1 MSSHAQKR
9 RPRYSKRQQ
18 QPHETAGET
27 NSTLSPYLE
36 VFNQY
41 REELDGK
48 YDKHERLVKM
58 SRDCTIHSKRVIFL
72 LHRISSDSE
81 RDKVISEAEEKMKEV
96 LEILKAIA
104 LELQG
109 VDPYKHRSAYSPGV
123 QEFVEALTYLMF
135 LKTGKLI
142 SLEESQEFI
151 TFNRAASV
159 SEANTVKDPEGG
171 VQVSDKLDPVRFLL
185 SPTDFVLGV
194 ADLTGELMRMSINA
208 VGSGNREIPFDLL
221 PFVRAVYCGMYS
233 LRPASKEVPR
243 KMSVLRSSLAKI
255 ERTCYTLKVR
265 GSEVPKHML
274 VHAINTN
281 TQAEAALHVG
291 SEHYD
296 SD

>member
-1 MSSHAQKR
+1 
-9 RPRYSKRQQ
+9 
-18 QPHETAGET
+18 
-27 NSTLSPYLE
+27 
-36 VFNQY
+36 
-41 REELDGK
+41 
-48 YDKHERLVKM
+48 
-58 SRDCTIHSKRVIFL
+58 
-72 LHRISSDSE
+72 
-81 RDKVISEAEEKMKEV
+81 MKEV

-109 VDPYKHRSAYSPGV
+109 TDPYKHRTAFSPGL

-142 SLEESQEFI
+142 SLEETQEFM
-151 TFNRAASV
+151 TFKMGSASETDA
-159 SEANTVKDPEGG
+159 SKDPKNG
-171 VQVSDKLDPVRFLL
+171 VRVSDDVDPVRLLL

-221 PFVRAVYCGMYS
+221 PFVRAVYCGMYG
-233 LRPASKEVPR
+233 LRPSSKEVPR

-274 VHAINTN
+274 MHAINTN
-281 TQAEAALHVG
+281 TQAEASLHVG
-291 SEHYD
+291 SEQYD